1 MTGMAMREVG
11 IVKWY
16 DNSEGSGYIAR
27 KKGED
32 VYIHH
37 SDVRHGPVGYSL
49 KEGAA
54 VEFTVLED
62 SGGPRAHDVVILK

>member
-1 MTGMAMREVG
+1 MAMREIG

-16 DNSEGSGYIAR
+16 DSAEGSGYIAR
-27 KKGED
+27 KKGQD
-32 VYIHH
+32 LFVHH
-37 SDVRHGPVGYSL
+37 SAVRSGPVACSL

-62 SGGPRAHDVVILK
+62 SDGSRAYDVVILR

>member
-1 MTGMAMREVG
+1 MTMREIG

-16 DNSEGSGYIAR
+16 DSSEGSGYIAR

-32 VYIHH
+32 VYVHH
-37 SDVRHGPVGYSL
+37 SAVRCGPGNCSL

-54 VEFTVLED
+54 VEFSVVED
-62 SGGPRAHDVVILK
+62 NDGSRAHDVVIL